1 MSYNPSAGK
10 AHSVRGESASRINC
24 SKEVAARMGGVNRN
38 KDKIANANDG
48 SRYPHGWRE

>member
-24 SKEVAARMGGVNRN
+24 SKEVATRTGGVNRN
-38 KDKIANANDG
+38 ASEKHDVLDV
-48 SRYPHGWRE
+48 